1 MERDSCN
8 FDEGT
13 SRLCNDNDNRFKD
26 TSLSEFYSMSS
37 NLEVPRTCVT
47 CSSAYLLLTKTDLST
62 EVACVE
68 SEVEPPTRLEEPMRS
83 PAKVKAKAWVASRM
97 GDLEAQNG

>member
-1 MERDSCN
+1 M
-8 FDEGT
+8 
-13 SRLCNDNDNRFKD
+13 
-26 TSLSEFYSMSS
+26 
-37 NLEVPRTCVT
+37 
-47 CSSAYLLLTKTDLST
+47 LTKTDLST

-68 SEVEPPTRLEEPMRS
+68 SVVEPPTRLKEPMRS